1 MTHRDEK
8 QTPQPQDRHRYAPF
22 EQRIRLTVTRWDNR
36 SIYGRDMSHGEG
48 GIVEARY
55 ATESSGAFAALAGQL
70 YEGAQLNL
78 LSVEVKSTEAENG
91 LVRQI
96 LFPELF
102 VLEPDFLIDI
112 TALCACMKP
121 YGHSPY
127 TYFLFK
133 FSPSP
138 RSAAI
143 QMGNAANQFLDDCV
157 NEPESEAGTDEETLY
172 LRSIRRSF
180 RHDPL
185 AWSTLPDID
194 REFFDRCRQQFH
206 HIRENVRHHFG
217 IARIDTKHAQVQL
230 EPAFLCEA
238 LGLQGRM
245 DLLAGNGKKLIELKS
260 GKADEYP
267 VRTPKYEHQMQ
278 MALYKEI
285 LHYGMGLSRD
295 EMQSFLFYSR
305 YPQCY
310 AIDMP
315 REDIRRAIALRN
327 AILHLERRARN
338 GESRQIVD
346 ELSEEQINLMGRR
359 DNFYLRYLRPGIMEI
374 LTPLKQ
380 AEGVEAAYFH
390 RFLTFM
396 EREQFLAKEGSAGGH
411 SPGGFAETWRGSLQG
426 KLQEGHI
433 LTDLELHPETDAEGA
448 VTGFSAGL
456 PDYGT
461 DFLPDFRAGDMV
473 MLYERNDNRDTVAHK
488 QFFRCTVENI
498 LPQSIHL
505 KLAYKQRHADVFP
518 QKSRY
523 AIEPGYMDATFNQAY
538 RGLFQLLKAPKERR
552 ELLLGQRL
560 PSFSRTAAL
569 HRNYPDKAIGHILL
583 QAKKA
588 NDYFLLVGPP
598 GTGKTSVALK
608 AMVEEFLADTP
619 QKNILLMAYT
629 NRAVDEIC
637 AMLSALKP
645 MPDYIRI
652 GQEDCCA
659 PEFRQKLM
667 QQAIGGAAS
676 RREIYERLAPVRVF
690 CGTVSSLCARTE
702 LFALKPIDIALV
714 DEASQV
720 LEPQLLPLLCA
731 TTEAHR
737 GDYNLSRCAI
747 GKFILIGDHK
757 QLPAVVVQPQE
768 DSRVDAPELQAIG
781 LTDCRNSLFERL
793 HALSRMQGTE
803 KEAVAMLHRQG
814 RMHPEICDF
823 VNWKFY
829 GGKLAAVPL
838 PHQEETLM
846 MANGQDPW
854 TTFVSHTRIGFF
866 PTMPEEGRLHQ
877 KSNPREADTAAR
889 IISILRHLHDGIS
902 GQLSRHIG
910 IIVPFRAQIAC
921 MRQALAPLCLPD
933 IGELT
938 IDTVERF
945 QGSQR
950 DVIIFSATVCRE
962 EQLALLS
969 EPVPAEGGQMVDRK
983 LNVAL
988 TRARK
993 QFFLIGDETVLR
1005 QCKAYREL
1013 LDFIGEERTLRQ

>member
-1 MTHRDEK
+1 MTRRDEK
-8 QTPQPQDRHRYAPF
+8 QIPQPQDKHRYAPF

-36 SIYGRDMSHGEG
+36 SIYGRDMNHEEG
-48 GIVEARY
+48 GVVEARY
-55 ATESSGAFAALAGQL
+55 ATESSDAFAALAGQL
-70 YEGAQLNL
+70 YEGAGLNL

-91 LVRQI
+91 SVRQI
-96 LFPELF
+96 LFPELL

-127 TYFLFK
+127 TYFLSK

-157 NEPESEAGTDEETLY
+157 NEPESEADTDEETLY

-295 EMQSFLFYSR
+295 EVQSFLFYSR

-327 AILHLERRARN
+327 AILHLERRASN

-346 ELSEEQINLMGRR
+346 ELCEEQINLTGRK

-374 LTPLKQ
+374 LAPLKQ
-380 AEGVEAAYFH
+380 AEGVEAAYFQ

-411 SPGGFAETWRGSLQG
+411 SPGGFAETWRGSLQD
-426 KLQEGHI
+426 KLLEGHI
-433 LTDLELHPETDAEGA
+433 LTDLELHPETDAEEA

-498 LPQSIHL
+498 QPQSIHL

-538 RGLFQLLKAPKERR
+538 RGLFQLLKAPKERQ

-560 PSFSRTAAL
+560 PSFSRTATL

-588 NDYFLLVGPP
+588 DDYFLLVGPP

-637 AMLSALKP
+637 AMLSALEP

-659 PEFRQKLM
+659 PEFRPKLM
-667 QQAIGGAAS
+667 RQAIGGAAS

-757 QLPAVVVQPQE
+757 QLPAVVIQPQE
-768 DSRVDAPELQAIG
+768 DSRVDDPELQAIG

-793 HALSRMQGTE
+793 HVLSRMQGTE

-838 PHQEETLM
+838 PHQEETLT

-933 IGELT
+933 IGGLT

-962 EQLALLS
+962 DQLALLS

-993 QFFLIGDETVLR
+993 QFFLIGNETVLR
-1005 QCKAYREL
+1005 QCEAYREL

>member
-1 MTHRDEK
+1 MTRRDEK
-8 QTPQPQDRHRYAPF
+8 QIPQPQDKHRYAPF

-36 SIYGRDMSHGEG
+36 SIYGLDMSHGEG
-48 GIVEARY
+48 GVVEARY
-55 ATESSGAFAALAGQL
+55 ATESSDAFAALAGQL
-70 YEGAQLNL
+70 YEGAGLNL

-91 LVRQI
+91 SVRQI
-96 LFPELF
+96 LFPELL

-127 TYFLFK
+127 TYFLSK

-157 NEPESEAGTDEETLY
+157 NEPESEADTDEETLY

-285 LHYGMGLSRD
+285 LHHSMGLSRD
-295 EMQSFLFYSR
+295 EVQSFLFYSR

-327 AILHLERRARN
+327 AILHLERRLRN
-338 GESRQIVD
+338 GEARQIVD
-346 ELSEEQINLMGRR
+346 ELSEEQINLTGRR

-374 LTPLKQ
+374 LAPLKQ
-380 AEGVEAAYFH
+380 AEGVEAAYFQ

-411 SPGGFAETWRGSLQG
+411 SPGGFAETWRGSLQD

-433 LTDLELHPETDAEGA
+433 LTDLELHPETDAEEA

-498 LPQSIHL
+498 QPQSIHL

-523 AIEPGYMDATFNQAY
+523 AIEPGYMDATSNQAY
-538 RGLFQLLKAPKERR
+538 RGLFQLLKAPKERQ

-560 PSFSRTAAL
+560 PSFSRTATL

-588 NDYFLLVGPP
+588 DDYFLLVGPP

-637 AMLSALKP
+637 AMLSALEP

-659 PEFRQKLM
+659 PEFRPKLM

-768 DSRVDAPELQAIG
+768 DSRVDDPELQAIG

-793 HALSRMQGTE
+793 HVLSRMQGTE

-838 PHQEETLM
+838 PHQEETLT

-962 EQLALLS
+962 DQLALLS

-1005 QCKAYREL
+1005 QCEAYREL

>member
-1 MTHRDEK
+1 MTRRDEK
-8 QTPQPQDRHRYAPF
+8 QIPQPQDKHRYAPF

-36 SIYGRDMSHGEG
+36 SVYGRDMNHEEG
-48 GIVEARY
+48 GVVEARY
-55 ATESSGAFAALAGQL
+55 ATESSDAFAALAGQL
-70 YEGAQLNL
+70 YEGAGLNL

-91 LVRQI
+91 SVRQI

-127 TYFLFK
+127 TYFLSK

-157 NEPESEAGTDEETLY
+157 NEPESEADTDEETLY

-285 LHYGMGLSRD
+285 LHHSMGLSRD
-295 EMQSFLFYSR
+295 EVQSFLFYSR

-327 AILHLERRARN
+327 AILHLERRLRN
-338 GESRQIVD
+338 GEARQIVD
-346 ELSEEQINLMGRR
+346 ELSEEQINLTGRR

-374 LTPLKQ
+374 LAPLKQ
-380 AEGVEAAYFH
+380 AEGVEAAYFQ

-411 SPGGFAETWRGSLQG
+411 SPGGFAETWRGSLQD

-433 LTDLELHPETDAEGA
+433 LTDLELHPETDAEEA

-498 LPQSIHL
+498 QPQSIHL

-560 PSFSRTAAL
+560 PSFSRTATL

-588 NDYFLLVGPP
+588 DDYFLLVGPP

-637 AMLSALKP
+637 AMLSALEP

-659 PEFRQKLM
+659 PEFRPKLM

-757 QLPAVVVQPQE
+757 QLPAVVIQPQE
-768 DSRVDAPELQAIG
+768 DSRVDDPELQAIG

-793 HALSRMQGTE
+793 HVLSRMQGTE

-823 VNWKFY
+823 VNRKFY

-838 PHQEETLM
+838 PHQEETLT

-866 PTMPEEGRLHQ
+866 PTTPEEGRLHQ

-962 EQLALLS
+962 DQLALLS
-969 EPVPAEGGQMVDRK
+969 EPVPAEDGQMMDRK

-993 QFFLIGDETVLR
+993 QFFLIGNETVLR
-1005 QCKAYREL
+1005 QCEAYREL

>member
-1 MTHRDEK
+1 MTRQDEK
-8 QTPQPQDRHRYAPF
+8 QIPQPQDRHRYAPF
-22 EQRIRLTVTRWDNR
+22 EQRIRLTVTRWDNH
-36 SIYGRDMSHGEG
+36 SVYGRDMSHGEG
-48 GIVEARY
+48 GVVEARY
-55 ATESSGAFAALAGQL
+55 ATESSDAFAALAGQL

-112 TALCACMKP
+112 TALCACIKP

-127 TYFLFK
+127 TYFLSK

-157 NEPESEAGTDEETLY
+157 NEPESEADTDEETLY

-285 LHYGMGLSRD
+285 LHHSMGLSRD
-295 EMQSFLFYSR
+295 EVQSFLFYSR

-327 AILHLERRARN
+327 AILHLERRLRN
-338 GESRQIVD
+338 GEARQIVD
-346 ELSEEQINLMGRR
+346 ELSEEQINLTGRR

-374 LTPLKQ
+374 LAPLKQ
-380 AEGVEAAYFH
+380 AEGVEAAYFQ

-411 SPGGFAETWRGSLQG
+411 SPGGFAETWRGSLQD

-433 LTDLELHPETDAEGA
+433 LTDLELHPETDAEEA

-498 LPQSIHL
+498 QPQSIHL

-538 RGLFQLLKAPKERR
+538 RGLFQLLKAPKERQ

-560 PSFSRTAAL
+560 PSFSRTATL

-588 NDYFLLVGPP
+588 DDYFLLVGPP

-637 AMLSALKP
+637 AMLSALEP

-659 PEFRQKLM
+659 PEYRPKLM

-757 QLPAVVVQPQE
+757 QLPAVVIQPQE
-768 DSRVDAPELQAIG
+768 DSRVDDPELQAIG

-793 HALSRMQGTE
+793 HVLSRMQGTE

-838 PHQEETLM
+838 PHQKETLT

-962 EQLALLS
+962 DQLALLS

-993 QFFLIGDETVLR
+993 QFFLIGNETVLR
-1005 QCKAYREL
+1005 QCEAYREL

>member
-1 MTHRDEK
+1 MTRRDEK
-8 QTPQPQDRHRYAPF
+8 QIPQPQDKHRYAPF

-36 SIYGRDMSHGEG
+36 SIYGRDMNHEEG
-48 GIVEARY
+48 GVVEARY
-55 ATESSGAFAALAGQL
+55 ATESSDAFAALAGQL
-70 YEGAQLNL
+70 YEGAGLNL

-96 LFPELF
+96 LFPELL

-112 TALCACMKP
+112 TALCACIKP

-127 TYFLFK
+127 TYFLSK

-157 NEPESEAGTDEETLY
+157 NEPESEADTDEETLY
-172 LRSIRRSF
+172 LRSIKRSF

-194 REFFDRCRQQFH
+194 RDFFDRCRQQFH

-245 DLLAGNGKKLIELKS
+245 DLLAGNGEKLIELKS

-267 VRTPKYEHQMQ
+267 VRAPKYEHQMQ

-285 LHYGMGLSRD
+285 LHHSMGLSRD
-295 EMQSFLFYSR
+295 EVQSFLFYSR

-327 AILHLERRARN
+327 AILHLERRLRN
-338 GESRQIVD
+338 GEARQIVD
-346 ELSEEQINLMGRR
+346 ELSEEQINLTGRR

-374 LTPLKQ
+374 LAPLKQ
-380 AEGVEAAYFH
+380 AEGVEAAYFQ

-396 EREQFLAKEGSAGGH
+396 EREQFLTKEGSAGGH
-411 SPGGFAETWRGSLQG
+411 SPGGFAETWRGSLQD

-433 LTDLELHPETDAEGA
+433 LTDLELHPETDAEEA

-498 LPQSIHL
+498 QPQSIHL

-560 PSFSRTAAL
+560 PSFSRTATL

-588 NDYFLLVGPP
+588 DDYFLLVGPP

-637 AMLSALKP
+637 AMLSAL
-645 MPDYIRI
+645 
-652 GQEDCCA
+652 E
-659 PEFRQKLM
+659 
-667 QQAIGGAAS
+667 
-676 RREIYERLAPVRVF
+676 
-690 CGTVSSLCARTE
+690 
-702 LFALKPIDIALV
+702 
-714 DEASQV
+714 
-720 LEPQLLPLLCA
+720 
-731 TTEAHR
+731 H
-737 GDYNLSRCAI
+737 
-747 GKFILIGDHK
+747 
-757 QLPAVVVQPQE
+757 
-768 DSRVDAPELQAIG
+768 
-781 LTDCRNSLFERL
+781 
-793 HALSRMQGTE
+793 
-803 KEAVAMLHRQG
+803 
-814 RMHPEICDF
+814 
-823 VNWKFY
+823 
-829 GGKLAAVPL
+829 
-838 PHQEETLM
+838 
-846 MANGQDPW
+846 
-854 TTFVSHTRIGFF
+854 
-866 PTMPEEGRLHQ
+866 
-877 KSNPREADTAAR
+877 
-889 IISILRHLHDGIS
+889 
-902 GQLSRHIG
+902 
-910 IIVPFRAQIAC
+910 
-921 MRQALAPLCLPD
+921 
-933 IGELT
+933 
-938 IDTVERF
+938 
-945 QGSQR
+945 
-950 DVIIFSATVCRE
+950 
-962 EQLALLS
+962 
-969 EPVPAEGGQMVDRK
+969 
-983 LNVAL
+983 
-988 TRARK
+988 
-993 QFFLIGDETVLR
+993 
-1005 QCKAYREL
+1005 
-1013 LDFIGEERTLRQ
+1013 

>member
-1 MTHRDEK
+1 MTRQDEK
-8 QTPQPQDRHRYAPF
+8 QIPQPQDRHRYAPF

-36 SIYGRDMSHGEG
+36 SVYGRDMNHEEG
-48 GIVEARY
+48 GVVEARY
-55 ATESSGAFAALAGQL
+55 ATESSDAFAALAGQL
-70 YEGAQLNL
+70 YEGAGLNL

-91 LVRQI
+91 SVRQI

-127 TYFLFK
+127 TYFLSK
-133 FSPSP
+133 FSPSS

-185 AWSTLPDID
+185 AWSTLPNID

-285 LHYGMGLSRD
+285 LHHSMGLSRD
-295 EMQSFLFYSR
+295 EVQSFLFYSR

-327 AILHLERRARN
+327 AILHLERRLRN
-338 GESRQIVD
+338 GEARQIVD
-346 ELSEEQINLMGRR
+346 ELSEEQINLTGRR

-374 LTPLKQ
+374 LAPLKQ

-411 SPGGFAETWRGSLQG
+411 SPGGFAETWRGSLQD

-488 QFFRCTVENI
+488 QFFRCTVEAT
-498 LPQSIHL
+498 PTC
-505 KLAYKQRHADVFP
+505 
-518 QKSRY
+518 SRKR
-523 AIEPGYMDATFNQAY
+523 AAM
-538 RGLFQLLKAPKERR
+538 
-552 ELLLGQRL
+552 
-560 PSFSRTAAL
+560 PSNR
-569 HRNYPDKAIGHILL
+569 
-583 QAKKA
+583 
-588 NDYFLLVGPP
+588 
-598 GTGKTSVALK
+598 
-608 AMVEEFLADTP
+608 DTWMP
-619 QKNILLMAYT
+619 
-629 NRAVDEIC
+629 
-637 AMLSALKP
+637 LS
-645 MPDYIRI
+645 
-652 GQEDCCA
+652 
-659 PEFRQKLM
+659 
-667 QQAIGGAAS
+667 
-676 RREIYERLAPVRVF
+676 
-690 CGTVSSLCARTE
+690 T
-702 LFALKPIDIALV
+702 KPIA
-714 DEASQV
+714 
-720 LEPQLLPLLCA
+720 
-731 TTEAHR
+731 
-737 GDYNLSRCAI
+737 GY
-747 GKFILIGDHK
+747 
-757 QLPAVVVQPQE
+757 
-768 DSRVDAPELQAIG
+768 
-781 LTDCRNSLFERL
+781 
-793 HALSRMQGTE
+793 
-803 KEAVAMLHRQG
+803 
-814 RMHPEICDF
+814 
-823 VNWKFY
+823 
-829 GGKLAAVPL
+829 
-838 PHQEETLM
+838 
-846 MANGQDPW
+846 
-854 TTFVSHTRIGFF
+854 
-866 PTMPEEGRLHQ
+866 
-877 KSNPREADTAAR
+877 SN
-889 IISILRHLHDGIS
+889 
-902 GQLSRHIG
+902 
-910 IIVPFRAQIAC
+910 
-921 MRQALAPLCLPD
+921 
-933 IGELT
+933 
-938 IDTVERF
+938 
-945 QGSQR
+945 
-950 DVIIFSATVCRE
+950 
-962 EQLALLS
+962 
-969 EPVPAEGGQMVDRK
+969 
-983 LNVAL
+983 
-988 TRARK
+988 
-993 QFFLIGDETVLR
+993 
-1005 QCKAYREL
+1005 Y
-1013 LDFIGEERTLRQ
+1013 

>member
-36 SIYGRDMSHGEG
+36 SIYGRDMNHEEG
-48 GIVEARY
+48 GVVEARY
-55 ATESSGAFAALAGQL
+55 ATESSDAFAALAGQL
-70 YEGAQLNL
+70 YEGAGLNL

-91 LVRQI
+91 SVRQI
-96 LFPELF
+96 LFPELL

-127 TYFLFK
+127 TYFLSK

-157 NEPESEAGTDEETLY
+157 NEPESEADTDEETLY

-295 EMQSFLFYSR
+295 EVQSFLFYSR

-327 AILHLERRARN
+327 AILHLERRASN

-346 ELSEEQINLMGRR
+346 ELCEEQINLTGRK

-374 LTPLKQ
+374 LAPLKQ
-380 AEGVEAAYFH
+380 AEGVEAAYFQ

-411 SPGGFAETWRGSLQG
+411 SPGGFAETWRGSLQD
-426 KLQEGHI
+426 KLLEGHI
-433 LTDLELHPETDAEGA
+433 LTDLELHPETDEEGA

-498 LPQSIHL
+498 QPQSIHL

-538 RGLFQLLKAPKERR
+538 RGLFQLLKAPKERQ

-560 PSFSRTAAL
+560 PSFSRTATL

-588 NDYFLLVGPP
+588 DDYFLLVGPP

-637 AMLSALKP
+637 AMLSALEP

-659 PEFRQKLM
+659 PEFRPKLM
-667 QQAIGGAAS
+667 RQAIGGAAS

-757 QLPAVVVQPQE
+757 QLPAVVIQPQE
-768 DSRVDAPELQAIG
+768 DSRVDDPELQAIG

-793 HALSRMQGTE
+793 HVLSRMQGTE

-838 PHQEETLM
+838 PHQEETLT

-933 IGELT
+933 IGGLT

-962 EQLALLS
+962 DQLALLS

-993 QFFLIGDETVLR
+993 QFFLIGNETVLR
-1005 QCKAYREL
+1005 QCEAYREL

>member
-1 MTHRDEK
+1 MTRRDEK

-172 LRSIRRSF
+172 LRSIRQSF

-194 REFFDRCRQQFH
+194 RDFFDRCRQQFH
-206 HIRENVRHHFG
+206 HIRDNVRHHFG

-245 DLLAGNGKKLIELKS
+245 DLLAGNGEKLIELKS

-285 LHYGMGLSRD
+285 LHYNMGLSRD
-295 EMQSFLFYSR
+295 EVQSFLFYSR

-327 AILHLERRARN
+327 AILHLERRLRN

-346 ELSEEQINLMGRR
+346 ELREEQINLMGRR

-374 LTPLKQ
+374 LAPLKQ

-390 RFLTFM
+390 RFLAFM

-411 SPGGFAETWRGSLQG
+411 SPGGFAETWRGSLQD

-433 LTDLELHPETDAEGA
+433 LTDLELHPETDEEGA

-498 LPQSIHL
+498 QPQSIHL

-560 PSFSRTAAL
+560 PSFSRTATL

-588 NDYFLLVGPP
+588 DNYFLLVGPP

-637 AMLSALKP
+637 AMLSALEP

-659 PEFRQKLM
+659 ADGRPKLM
-667 QQAIGGAAS
+667 
-676 RREIYERLAPVRVF
+676 
-690 CGTVSSLCARTE
+690 
-702 LFALKPIDIALV
+702 
-714 DEASQV
+714 
-720 LEPQLLPLLCA
+720 
-731 TTEAHR
+731 
-737 GDYNLSRCAI
+737 
-747 GKFILIGDHK
+747 
-757 QLPAVVVQPQE
+757 
-768 DSRVDAPELQAIG
+768 
-781 LTDCRNSLFERL
+781 
-793 HALSRMQGTE
+793 
-803 KEAVAMLHRQG
+803 
-814 RMHPEICDF
+814 
-823 VNWKFY
+823 
-829 GGKLAAVPL
+829 
-838 PHQEETLM
+838 
-846 MANGQDPW
+846 
-854 TTFVSHTRIGFF
+854 
-866 PTMPEEGRLHQ
+866 
-877 KSNPREADTAAR
+877 
-889 IISILRHLHDGIS
+889 
-902 GQLSRHIG
+902 
-910 IIVPFRAQIAC
+910 
-921 MRQALAPLCLPD
+921 
-933 IGELT
+933 
-938 IDTVERF
+938 
-945 QGSQR
+945 
-950 DVIIFSATVCRE
+950 
-962 EQLALLS
+962 
-969 EPVPAEGGQMVDRK
+969 
-983 LNVAL
+983 
-988 TRARK
+988 
-993 QFFLIGDETVLR
+993 
-1005 QCKAYREL
+1005 
-1013 LDFIGEERTLRQ
+1013 

>member
-1 MTHRDEK
+1 MTRRDEK
-8 QTPQPQDRHRYAPF
+8 QIPQPQDKHRYAPF

-36 SIYGRDMSHGEG
+36 SIYGRDMNHEEG
-48 GIVEARY
+48 GVVEARY
-55 ATESSGAFAALAGQL
+55 ATESSDAFAALAGQL
-70 YEGAQLNL
+70 YEGAGLNL

-91 LVRQI
+91 PVRQI
-96 LFPELF
+96 LFPELL

-127 TYFLFK
+127 TYFLSK

-157 NEPESEAGTDEETLY
+157 NEPESEADTDEETLY

-285 LHYGMGLSRD
+285 LHHSMGLSRD
-295 EMQSFLFYSR
+295 EVQSFLFYSR

-327 AILHLERRARN
+327 AILHLERRLRN
-338 GESRQIVD
+338 GEARQIVD
-346 ELSEEQINLMGRR
+346 ELSEEQINLTGRR

-374 LTPLKQ
+374 LAPLKQ
-380 AEGVEAAYFH
+380 AEGVEAAYFQ

-411 SPGGFAETWRGSLQG
+411 SPGGFAETWRGSLQD

-433 LTDLELHPETDAEGA
+433 LTDLELHPETDAEEA

-498 LPQSIHL
+498 QPQSIHL

-560 PSFSRTAAL
+560 PSFSRTATL

-588 NDYFLLVGPP
+588 DDYFLLVGPP

-637 AMLSALKP
+637 AMLSALEP

-659 PEFRQKLM
+659 PEFRPKLM

-768 DSRVDAPELQAIG
+768 DSRVDDPELQAIG

-793 HALSRMQGTE
+793 HVLSRMQGTE

-823 VNWKFY
+823 VNRKFY

-838 PHQEETLM
+838 PHQEETLT

-866 PTMPEEGRLHQ
+866 PTTPEEGRLHQ

-962 EQLALLS
+962 DQLALLS
-969 EPVPAEGGQMVDRK
+969 EPVPAEGGQMMDRK

-993 QFFLIGDETVLR
+993 QFFLIGNETVLR
-1005 QCKAYREL
+1005 QCEAYREL

>member
-1 MTHRDEK
+1 MTRQDEK
-8 QTPQPQDRHRYAPF
+8 QIPQPQDRHRYAPF
-22 EQRIRLTVTRWDNR
+22 EQRIRLTVTRWDNH
-36 SIYGRDMSHGEG
+36 SVYGRDMSHGEG
-48 GIVEARY
+48 GVVEARY
-55 ATESSGAFAALAGQL
+55 ATESSDAFAALAGQL

-127 TYFLFK
+127 TYFLSK

-157 NEPESEAGTDEETLY
+157 NEPESEADTDEETLY

-217 IARIDTKHAQVQL
+217 ISRIDTKHAQVQL

-245 DLLAGNGKKLIELKS
+245 DLLAGNGEKLIELKS

-267 VRTPKYEHQMQ
+267 VRAPKYEHQMQ

-295 EMQSFLFYSR
+295 EVQSFLFYSR

-327 AILHLERRARN
+327 AILHLERRLRN

-346 ELSEEQINLMGRR
+346 ELSEEQINLTGRR

-411 SPGGFAETWRGSLQG
+411 SSGGFAETWRGSLQD

-498 LPQSIHL
+498 QPQSIHL

-538 RGLFQLLKAPKERR
+538 RGLFQLVKAPKKRR

-560 PSFSRTAAL
+560 PSFSPAATL
-569 HRNYPDKAIGHILL
+569 HRIYPDKAIGHILL

-637 AMLSALKP
+637 AMLSALEP

-659 PEFRQKLM
+659 PEFRPKLM
-667 QQAIGGAAS
+667 QQTIGEAAS

-757 QLPAVVVQPQE
+757 QLPAVVIQPQE
-768 DSRVDAPELQAIG
+768 DSHVDDPELQAIG
-781 LTDCRNSLFERL
+781 LTNCRNSLFERL

-803 KEAVAMLHRQG
+803 KEVVAMLHRQG
-814 RMHPEICDF
+814 RMHPEISDF
-823 VNWKFY
+823 VNRKFY

-838 PHQEETLM
+838 PHQEETLT

-854 TTFVSHTRIGFF
+854 TTFVSHTRIGFV
-866 PTMPEEGRLHQ
+866 PTMPEEGRFHQ

-889 IISILRHLHDGIS
+889 IISILRHLHNGIS

-921 MRQALAPLCLPD
+921 MRQALAPLNLPD

-962 EQLALLS
+962 DQLALLS
-969 EPVPAEGGQMVDRK
+969 EPVPAEDGQMVDRK

-993 QFFLIGDETVLR
+993 QFFLIGNEDVLR
-1005 QCKAYREL
+1005 HCEAYREL

>member
-194 REFFDRCRQQFH
+194 RDFFDRCRQQFH
-206 HIRENVRHHFG
+206 HIRDNVRHHFG

-245 DLLAGNGKKLIELKS
+245 DLLAGNGEKLIELKS

-285 LHYGMGLSRD
+285 LHHSMGLSRD
-295 EMQSFLFYSR
+295 EVQSFLFYSR

-327 AILHLERRARN
+327 AILHLERRLRN
-338 GESRQIVD
+338 GEARQIVD
-346 ELSEEQINLMGRR
+346 ELSEEQINLTGRR

-374 LTPLKQ
+374 LAPLKQ
-380 AEGVEAAYFH
+380 AEGVEAAYFQ

-411 SPGGFAETWRGSLQG
+411 SPGGFAETWRGSLQD

-433 LTDLELHPETDAEGA
+433 LTDLELHPETDAEEA

-498 LPQSIHL
+498 QPQSIHL

-538 RGLFQLLKAPKERR
+538 RGLFQLLKAPKERQ

-560 PSFSRTAAL
+560 PSFSRTATL

-588 NDYFLLVGPP
+588 DDYFLLVGPP

-637 AMLSALKP
+637 AMLSALEP

-659 PEFRQKLM
+659 PEFRPKLM
-667 QQAIGGAAS
+667 RQAIGGAAS

-757 QLPAVVVQPQE
+757 QLPAVVIQPQG
-768 DSRVDAPELQAIG
+768 DSRVDDPELQAIG

-793 HALSRMQGTE
+793 HVLSRMQGTE

-838 PHQEETLM
+838 PHQEETLT

-962 EQLALLS
+962 DQLALLS

-1005 QCKAYREL
+1005 QCEAYREL

>member
-1 MTHRDEK
+1 M
-8 QTPQPQDRHRYAPF
+8 
-22 EQRIRLTVTRWDNR
+22 
-36 SIYGRDMSHGEG
+36 
-48 GIVEARY
+48 
-55 ATESSGAFAALAGQL
+55 AGQL

-127 TYFLFK
+127 TYFLSK

-157 NEPESEAGTDEETLY
+157 NEPESEADTDEETLY

-285 LHYGMGLSRD
+285 LHHSMGLSRD
-295 EMQSFLFYSR
+295 EVQSFLFYSR

-327 AILHLERRARN
+327 AILHLERRLRN

-346 ELSEEQINLMGRR
+346 ELSEEQINLTGRR

-374 LTPLKQ
+374 LAPLKQ

-411 SPGGFAETWRGSLQG
+411 SPGGFAETWRGSLQD

-498 LPQSIHL
+498 QPQNIHL

-523 AIEPGYMDATFNQAY
+523 AIEPGYMDASFNQAY

-560 PSFSRTAAL
+560 PSFSRTATL

-588 NDYFLLVGPP
+588 DDYFLLVGPP

-637 AMLSALKP
+637 AMLSALEP

-659 PEFRQKLM
+659 PEFRPKLM
-667 QQAIGGAAS
+667 QQTIGGAAS

-768 DSRVDAPELQAIG
+768 DSRVDDPELQAIG

-793 HALSRMQGTE
+793 HVLSRMQGTE

-823 VNWKFY
+823 VNRKFY

-838 PHQEETLM
+838 PHQEETLT

-866 PTMPEEGRLHQ
+866 PTTPEEGRLHQ

-962 EQLALLS
+962 DQLALLS

-1005 QCKAYREL
+1005 QCEAYREL
-1013 LDFIGEERTLRQ
+1013 LDFIGEGRTLRQ

>member
-1 MTHRDEK
+1 MTRQDEK
-8 QTPQPQDRHRYAPF
+8 QIPQPQDRHRYAPF

-36 SIYGRDMSHGEG
+36 SVYGRDMNHEEG
-48 GIVEARY
+48 GVVEARY
-55 ATESSGAFAALAGQL
+55 ATESSDAFAALAGQL
-70 YEGAQLNL
+70 YEGAGLNL

-91 LVRQI
+91 SVRQI

-127 TYFLFK
+127 TYFLSK
-133 FSPSP
+133 FSPSS

-157 NEPESEAGTDEETLY
+157 NEPESEAGTDEETLN

-285 LHYGMGLSRD
+285 LHYNMGLSRD
-295 EMQSFLFYSR
+295 EVQSFLFYSR

-327 AILHLERRARN
+327 AILHLERRLRN

-346 ELSEEQINLMGRR
+346 ELSEEQINLTGRR

-374 LTPLKQ
+374 LAPLKQ

-411 SPGGFAETWRGSLQG
+411 SPGGFAETWRGSLQD

-433 LTDLELHPETDAEGA
+433 LTDLELHPETDEEGA

-498 LPQSIHL
+498 QPQSIHL

-560 PSFSRTAAL
+560 PSFSRTATL

-588 NDYFLLVGPP
+588 DDYFLLVGPP

-637 AMLSALKP
+637 AMLSALEP

-659 PEFRQKLM
+659 PEFRPKLM

-768 DSRVDAPELQAIG
+768 DSRVDDPELQAIG

-793 HALSRMQGTE
+793 HVLSRMQGTE

-823 VNWKFY
+823 VNRKFY

-838 PHQEETLM
+838 PHQEETLT

-866 PTMPEEGRLHQ
+866 PTTPEEGRLHQ

-962 EQLALLS
+962 DQLALLS

-1005 QCKAYREL
+1005 QCEAYREL

>member
-1 MTHRDEK
+1 MTRRDEK
-8 QTPQPQDRHRYAPF
+8 QIPQPQDKHRYAPF

-36 SIYGRDMSHGEG
+36 SIYGRDMNHEEG
-48 GIVEARY
+48 GVVEARY
-55 ATESSGAFAALAGQL
+55 ATESSDAFAALAGQL
-70 YEGAQLNL
+70 YEGAGLNL

-91 LVRQI
+91 SVRQI

-127 TYFLFK
+127 TYFLSK
-133 FSPSP
+133 FSPSS

-285 LHYGMGLSRD
+285 LHYSMGLSRD
-295 EMQSFLFYSR
+295 EVQSFLFYSR

-327 AILHLERRARN
+327 AILHLERRLRN

-346 ELSEEQINLMGRR
+346 ELSEEQINLTGRR

-374 LTPLKQ
+374 LAPLKQ

-411 SPGGFAETWRGSLQG
+411 SPGGFAETWRGSLQD

-433 LTDLELHPETDAEGA
+433 LTDLELHPETDAEEA

-498 LPQSIHL
+498 QPQSIYL

-560 PSFSRTAAL
+560 PSFSRTATL

-588 NDYFLLVGPP
+588 DDYFLLVGPP

-608 AMVEEFLADTP
+608 TMVEEFLADTP

-637 AMLSALKP
+637 AMLSALEP

-659 PEFRQKLM
+659 PEFRPKLM

-768 DSRVDAPELQAIG
+768 DSRVDDPELQAIG

-793 HALSRMQGTE
+793 HVLSRMQGTE

-838 PHQEETLM
+838 PHQEETLT

-950 DVIIFSATVCRE
+950 DIIIFSATVCRE
-962 EQLALLS
+962 DQLALLS

-1005 QCKAYREL
+1005 QCEAYREL

>member
-1 MTHRDEK
+1 MTRRDEK
-8 QTPQPQDRHRYAPF
+8 QIPQPQDKHRYAPF

-36 SIYGRDMSHGEG
+36 SIYGRDMNHEEG
-48 GIVEARY
+48 GVVEARY
-55 ATESSGAFAALAGQL
+55 ATESSDAFAALAGQL
-70 YEGAQLNL
+70 YEGAGLNL

-91 LVRQI
+91 SVRQI
-96 LFPELF
+96 LFPELL

-127 TYFLFK
+127 TYFLSK

-157 NEPESEAGTDEETLY
+157 NEPESEADTDEETLY

-194 REFFDRCRQQFH
+194 RDFFDRCRQQFH

-285 LHYGMGLSRD
+285 LHHSMGLSRD
-295 EMQSFLFYSR
+295 EVQSFLFYSR

-327 AILHLERRARN
+327 AILHLERRLRN
-338 GESRQIVD
+338 GEARQIVD
-346 ELSEEQINLMGRR
+346 ELSEEQINLTGRR

-374 LTPLKQ
+374 LAPLKQ
-380 AEGVEAAYFH
+380 AEGVEAAYFQ

-411 SPGGFAETWRGSLQG
+411 SPGGFAETWRGSLQD

-433 LTDLELHPETDAEGA
+433 LTDLELHPETDAEEA

-498 LPQSIHL
+498 QPQSIHL

-538 RGLFQLLKAPKERR
+538 RGLFQLLKAPKERQ

-560 PSFSRTAAL
+560 PSFSRTATL

-588 NDYFLLVGPP
+588 DDYFLLVGPP

-637 AMLSALKP
+637 AMLSALEP

-659 PEFRQKLM
+659 PEFRPKLM
-667 QQAIGGAAS
+667 RQAIGGAAS

-768 DSRVDAPELQAIG
+768 DSRVDDPELQAIG

-793 HALSRMQGTE
+793 HNLSRMQGTE

-823 VNWKFY
+823 VNRKFY

-838 PHQEETLM
+838 PHQEETLT

-854 TTFVSHTRIGFF
+854 TTFVSHTRIGFV
-866 PTMPEEGRLHQ
+866 PTMPEEGRFHQ

-921 MRQALAPLCLPD
+921 MRQALAPLNLPD

-962 EQLALLS
+962 NQLALLS
-969 EPVPAEGGQMVDRK
+969 EPVPAEDGQMVDRK

-993 QFFLIGDETVLR
+993 QFFLIGNETVLR
-1005 QCKAYREL
+1005 QCEAYREL

>member
-1 MTHRDEK
+1 MTYRDEK

-194 REFFDRCRQQFH
+194 RDFFDRCRQQFH
-206 HIRENVRHHFG
+206 HIRDNVRHHFG

-245 DLLAGNGKKLIELKS
+245 DLLAGNGEKLIELKS

-278 MALYKEI
+278 MALYKET
-285 LHYGMGLSRD
+285 LHYNMGLSRD
-295 EMQSFLFYSR
+295 EVQSFLFYSR

-327 AILHLERRARN
+327 AILHLERRASN

-346 ELSEEQINLMGRR
+346 ELCEEQINLTGRK

-374 LTPLKQ
+374 LAPLKQ

-390 RFLTFM
+390 RFLAFM

-411 SPGGFAETWRGSLQG
+411 SPGGFAETWRGSLQD

-433 LTDLELHPETDAEGA
+433 LTDLELHPETDEEGA

-498 LPQSIHL
+498 QPQSIHL

-538 RGLFQLLKAPKERR
+538 RGLFQLLKTPKERR

-560 PSFSRTAAL
+560 PSFSRTATL

-588 NDYFLLVGPP
+588 DDYFLLVGPP

-637 AMLSALKP
+637 AMLSALEP

-659 PEFRQKLM
+659 PEFRPKLM

-690 CGTVSSLCARTE
+690 CGTVSSLCTRTE

-731 TTEAHR
+731 TTEAHH

-757 QLPAVVVQPQE
+757 QLPAVVIQPQE
-768 DSRVDAPELQAIG
+768 DSRVDDPELQAIG

-793 HALSRMQGTE
+793 HNLSRMQGTE

-814 RMHPEICDF
+814 RMHPEISDF
-823 VNWKFY
+823 VNRKFY

-838 PHQEETLM
+838 PHQEETLT

-854 TTFVSHTRIGFF
+854 TTFVSHTRIGFV
-866 PTMPEEGRLHQ
+866 PTMPEEGRFHQ

-962 EQLALLS
+962 DQLALLS

-1005 QCKAYREL
+1005 QCEAYREL

>member
-1 MTHRDEK
+1 MTRRDEK

-96 LFPELF
+96 LFPELL

-127 TYFLFK
+127 TYFLSK
-133 FSPSP
+133 FSPSS

-157 NEPESEAGTDEETLY
+157 NEPESEADTDEETLY

-285 LHYGMGLSRD
+285 LHHSMGLSRD
-295 EMQSFLFYSR
+295 EVQSFLFYSR

-327 AILHLERRARN
+327 AILHLERRLRN
-338 GESRQIVD
+338 GEARQIVD
-346 ELSEEQINLMGRR
+346 ELSEEQINLTGRR

-374 LTPLKQ
+374 LAPLKQ

-411 SPGGFAETWRGSLQG
+411 SPGGFAETWRGSLQD

-433 LTDLELHPETDAEGA
+433 LTDLELHPETDAEEA

-498 LPQSIHL
+498 QPQNIHL

-560 PSFSRTAAL
+560 PSFSRTATL

-588 NDYFLLVGPP
+588 DDYFLLVGPP

-637 AMLSALKP
+637 AMLSALEP

-659 PEFRQKLM
+659 PEFRPKLM

-690 CGTVSSLCARTE
+690 CGTVSSLCTRTE
-702 LFALKPIDIALV
+702 LFALKPIDISLV

-731 TTEAHR
+731 TTEAHH

-757 QLPAVVVQPQE
+757 QLPAVVIQPQE
-768 DSRVDAPELQAIG
+768 DSRVDDPELQAIG

-793 HALSRMQGTE
+793 HNLSRMQGTE

-814 RMHPEICDF
+814 RMHPEISDF
-823 VNWKFY
+823 VNRKFY

-838 PHQEETLM
+838 PHQEETLT

-854 TTFVSHTRIGFF
+854 TTFVSHTRIGFV
-866 PTMPEEGRLHQ
+866 PTMPEEGRFHQ

-962 EQLALLS
+962 DQLALLS

-993 QFFLIGDETVLR
+993 QFFLIGNETVLR
-1005 QCKAYREL
+1005 QCEAYREL

>member
-1 MTHRDEK
+1 MTRQDEK
-8 QTPQPQDRHRYAPF
+8 QIPQPQDRHRYAPF

-36 SIYGRDMSHGEG
+36 SVYGRDMNHEEG
-48 GIVEARY
+48 GVVEARY
-55 ATESSGAFAALAGQL
+55 ATESSDAFAALAGQL
-70 YEGAQLNL
+70 YEGAGLNL

-91 LVRQI
+91 SVRQI
-96 LFPELF
+96 LFPELL

-127 TYFLFK
+127 TYFLSK

-157 NEPESEAGTDEETLY
+157 NEPESEADTDEETLY

-194 REFFDRCRQQFH
+194 RDFFDRCRQQFH

-285 LHYGMGLSRD
+285 LHHSMGLSRD
-295 EMQSFLFYSR
+295 EVQSFLFYSR

-327 AILHLERRARN
+327 AILHLERRLRN
-338 GESRQIVD
+338 GEARQIVD
-346 ELSEEQINLMGRR
+346 ELSEEQINLTGRR

-374 LTPLKQ
+374 LAPLKQ
-380 AEGVEAAYFH
+380 AEGVEAAYFQ

-411 SPGGFAETWRGSLQG
+411 SPGGFAETWRGSLQD

-433 LTDLELHPETDAEGA
+433 LTDLELHPETDAEEA

-498 LPQSIHL
+498 QPQSIHL

-538 RGLFQLLKAPKERR
+538 RGLFQLLKAPKERQ

-560 PSFSRTAAL
+560 PSFSRTATL

-588 NDYFLLVGPP
+588 DDYFLLVGPP

-637 AMLSALKP
+637 AMLSALEP

-659 PEFRQKLM
+659 PEFRPKLM
-667 QQAIGGAAS
+667 RQAIGGAAS

-768 DSRVDAPELQAIG
+768 DSRVDDPELQAIG

-793 HALSRMQGTE
+793 HVLSRMQGTE

-823 VNWKFY
+823 VNRKFY

-838 PHQEETLM
+838 PHQEETLT

-866 PTMPEEGRLHQ
+866 PTTPEEGRLHQ

-962 EQLALLS
+962 DQLALLS

-993 QFFLIGDETVLR
+993 QFFLIGNETVLR
-1005 QCKAYREL
+1005 QCEAYREL

>member
-1 MTHRDEK
+1 MTRQNEK
-8 QTPQPQDRHRYAPF
+8 QIPQPQDRHRYAPF

-36 SIYGRDMSHGEG
+36 SVYGRDMNHGEG
-48 GIVEARY
+48 GVVEARY
-55 ATESSGAFAALAGQL
+55 ATESSDAFAALAGQL

-91 LVRQI
+91 PVRQI

-127 TYFLFK
+127 TYFLSK

-194 REFFDRCRQQFH
+194 RDFFDRCRQQFH

-217 IARIDTKHAQVQL
+217 IARIDAKHAQVQL

-267 VRTPKYEHQMQ
+267 VRAPKYEHQMQ

-295 EMQSFLFYSR
+295 EVQSFLFYSR

-315 REDIRRAIALRN
+315 GEDIRRAIALRN
-327 AILHLERRARN
+327 AILHLERRLRN

-346 ELSEEQINLMGRR
+346 ELSEEQINLTGRR
-359 DNFYLRYLRPGIMEI
+359 DNFYLRYLRLGIMEI

-380 AEGVEAAYFH
+380 AESVEAAYFH

-411 SPGGFAETWRGSLQG
+411 SSGGFAETWRGSLQD

-560 PSFSRTAAL
+560 PSFSRTATL

-659 PEFRQKLM
+659 PEYRPKLM

-962 EQLALLS
+962 DQLALLS

>member
-1 MTHRDEK
+1 MTRRDEK
-8 QTPQPQDRHRYAPF
+8 QIPQPQDKHRYAPF

-36 SIYGRDMSHGEG
+36 SIYGRDMNHEEG
-48 GIVEARY
+48 GVVEARY
-55 ATESSGAFAALAGQL
+55 ATESSDAFAALAGQL
-70 YEGAQLNL
+70 YEGAGLNL

-91 LVRQI
+91 SVRQI
-96 LFPELF
+96 LFPELL

-127 TYFLFK
+127 TYFLSK

-157 NEPESEAGTDEETLY
+157 NEPESEADTDEETLY

-185 AWSTLPDID
+185 AWSTLSDID
-194 REFFDRCRQQFH
+194 RDFFDRCRQQFH

-285 LHYGMGLSRD
+285 LHYSMGLSRD
-295 EMQSFLFYSR
+295 EVQSFLFYSR

-327 AILHLERRARN
+327 AILHLERRLRN
-338 GESRQIVD
+338 GEARQIVD
-346 ELSEEQINLMGRR
+346 ELSEEQINLTGRR

-380 AEGVEAAYFH
+380 AESVEAAYFH
-390 RFLTFM
+390 RFLTFT

-411 SPGGFAETWRGSLQG
+411 SSGGFAETWRGILQD

-498 LPQSIHL
+498 QPQSIHL

-538 RGLFQLLKAPKERR
+538 RGLFQLLKAPKERQ

-560 PSFSRTAAL
+560 PSFSRTATL

-588 NDYFLLVGPP
+588 DDYFLLVGPP

-637 AMLSALKP
+637 AMLSALEP

-659 PEFRQKLM
+659 PEFRPKLM
-667 QQAIGGAAS
+667 QQTIGGAAS

-747 GKFILIGDHK
+747 DKFILIGDHK
-757 QLPAVVVQPQE
+757 QLPAVVIQPQE
-768 DSRVDAPELQAIG
+768 DSHVDDPELQAIG
-781 LTDCRNSLFERL
+781 LTDCRASLFERL
-793 HALSRMQGTE
+793 HVLSRMQGTE

-838 PHQEETLM
+838 PHQEETLT

-962 EQLALLS
+962 DQLALLS

-993 QFFLIGDETVLR
+993 QFFLIGNETVLR
-1005 QCKAYREL
+1005 QCEAYREL

>member
-1 MTHRDEK
+1 MTRQDEK
-8 QTPQPQDRHRYAPF
+8 QIPQPQDRHRYAPF

-36 SIYGRDMSHGEG
+36 SVYGRDMNHEEG
-48 GIVEARY
+48 GVVEARY
-55 ATESSGAFAALAGQL
+55 ATESSDAFAALAGQL
-70 YEGAQLNL
+70 YEGAGLNL

-112 TALCACMKP
+112 TALCACIKP

-127 TYFLFK
+127 TYFLSK

-194 REFFDRCRQQFH
+194 RDFFDRCRQQFH
-206 HIRENVRHHFG
+206 HIRDNVRHHFG

-245 DLLAGNGKKLIELKS
+245 DLLAGNGEKLIELKS

-267 VRTPKYEHQMQ
+267 VRAPKYEHQMQ

-295 EMQSFLFYSR
+295 EVQSFLFYSR

-327 AILHLERRARN
+327 AILHLERRLRN

-346 ELSEEQINLMGRR
+346 ELSEEQINLTGRR

-374 LTPLKQ
+374 LAPLKQ

-411 SPGGFAETWRGSLQG
+411 SPGGFAETWRGSLQD

-433 LTDLELHPETDAEGA
+433 LTDLELHPETDEEGA

-498 LPQSIHL
+498 QPQSIHL

-560 PSFSRTAAL
+560 PSFSRTATL

-588 NDYFLLVGPP
+588 DDYFLLVGPP

-637 AMLSALKP
+637 AMLSALEP

-659 PEFRQKLM
+659 PEFRPKLM

-768 DSRVDAPELQAIG
+768 DSRVDDPELQAIG

-793 HALSRMQGTE
+793 HVLSRMQGTE

-823 VNWKFY
+823 VNRKFY

-838 PHQEETLM
+838 PHQEETLT

-854 TTFVSHTRIGFF
+854 TTFVSYTRIGFF
-866 PTMPEEGRLHQ
+866 PTTPEEGRLHQ

-962 EQLALLS
+962 DQLALLS

-1005 QCKAYREL
+1005 QCEAYREL

>member
-8 QTPQPQDRHRYAPF
+8 QIPQPQDWHRYAPF

-36 SIYGRDMSHGEG
+36 SVYGRDMSHGEG
-48 GIVEARY
+48 GVVEARY
-55 ATESSGAFAALAGQL
+55 ATESSDAFAALAGQL

-78 LSVEVKSTEAENG
+78 LSVEVKSTENKNG

-127 TYFLFK
+127 TYFLSK

-157 NEPESEAGTDEETLY
+157 NEPESEADTDEETLY

-267 VRTPKYEHQMQ
+267 VRAPKYEHQMQ

-285 LHYGMGLSRD
+285 LHYSMGLSRD
-295 EMQSFLFYSR
+295 EVQSFLFYSR

-346 ELSEEQINLMGRR
+346 VLSEEQINLTGQR

-374 LTPLKQ
+374 LAPFKQ

-411 SPGGFAETWRGSLQG
+411 SSGGFAETWRGSLQD

-461 DFLPDFRAGDMV
+461 DFLPDFRTGDMV

-498 LPQSIHL
+498 QPQSIHL

-518 QKSRY
+518 QKSHY

-560 PSFSRTAAL
+560 PSFSRTATL

-637 AMLSALKP
+637 AMLSALEP

-659 PEFRQKLM
+659 PEFRPKLM

-757 QLPAVVVQPQE
+757 QLPAVVIQPQE
-768 DSRVDAPELQAIG
+768 DSRVDDPELQAIG

-814 RMHPEICDF
+814 RMHPEISDF

-829 GGKLAAVPL
+829 GGKLTAVPL
-838 PHQEETLM
+838 PHQEETLT

-962 EQLALLS
+962 DQLALLS

-993 QFFLIGDETVLR
+993 QFFLIGNETVLR
-1005 QCKAYREL
+1005 QCEAYREL

>member
-1 MTHRDEK
+1 MTRQNEK
-8 QTPQPQDRHRYAPF
+8 QIPQPQDRHRYAPF

-36 SIYGRDMSHGEG
+36 SVYGRDMNHGEG
-48 GIVEARY
+48 GVVEARY
-55 ATESSGAFAALAGQL
+55 ATESSDAFAALAGQL

-127 TYFLFK
+127 TYFLSK

-157 NEPESEAGTDEETLY
+157 NEPESEADTDEETLY

-194 REFFDRCRQQFH
+194 RDFFDRCRQQFH

-217 IARIDTKHAQVQL
+217 IARIDTKHAQMQL

-267 VRTPKYEHQMQ
+267 VRAPKYEHQMQ

-295 EMQSFLFYSR
+295 EVQSFLFYSR

-327 AILHLERRARN
+327 AILHLERRLRN
-338 GESRQIVD
+338 GEARQIVD
-346 ELSEEQINLMGRR
+346 ELSEEQINLTGRR

-374 LTPLKQ
+374 LAPLKQ

-411 SPGGFAETWRGSLQG
+411 SSGGFAETWRGSLQD
-426 KLQEGHI
+426 KLQDGHI
-433 LTDLELHPETDAEGA
+433 LTNLELHPETDAEGA
-448 VTGFSAGL
+448 VTGFSASL

-473 MLYERNDNRDTVAHK
+473 MLYERNDNRDTVTHK

-498 LPQSIHL
+498 QPQSIHL

-560 PSFSRTAAL
+560 PSFSPAATL

-637 AMLSALKP
+637 TMLSALEP

-659 PEFRQKLM
+659 PEFRPKLM

-690 CGTVSSLCARTE
+690 CGTVSSLCVRTE

-768 DSRVDAPELQAIG
+768 DSRVDDPELQAIG

-793 HALSRMQGTE
+793 HVLSRMQGTE

-838 PHQEETLM
+838 PHQEETLT

-866 PTMPEEGRLHQ
+866 PTTPEEGRLHQ

-902 GQLSRHIG
+902 GQVSRHIG

-962 EQLALLS
+962 DQLALLS

-1005 QCKAYREL
+1005 QCEAYREL

>member
-1 MTHRDEK
+1 MTRRDEK
-8 QTPQPQDRHRYAPF
+8 QIPQPQDKHRYAPF

-36 SIYGRDMSHGEG
+36 SIYGRDMNHEEG
-48 GIVEARY
+48 GVVEARY
-55 ATESSGAFAALAGQL
+55 ATESSDAFAALAGQL
-70 YEGAQLNL
+70 YEGAGLNL

-91 LVRQI
+91 SVRQI
-96 LFPELF
+96 LFPELL

-127 TYFLFK
+127 TYFLSK

-157 NEPESEAGTDEETLY
+157 NEPESEADTDEETLY

-245 DLLAGNGKKLIELKS
+245 DLLAGNGEKLIELKS

-285 LHYGMGLSRD
+285 LHHSMGLSRD
-295 EMQSFLFYSR
+295 EVQSFLFYSR

-327 AILHLERRARN
+327 AILHLERRASN

-346 ELSEEQINLMGRR
+346 ELCEEQINLTGRK

-374 LTPLKQ
+374 LAPLKQ
-380 AEGVEAAYFH
+380 AEGVEAAYFQ

-411 SPGGFAETWRGSLQG
+411 SPGGFAETWRGSLQD

-433 LTDLELHPETDAEGA
+433 LTDLELHPETDAEEA

-498 LPQSIHL
+498 QPQSIHL

-560 PSFSRTAAL
+560 PSFSRTATL

-588 NDYFLLVGPP
+588 DDYFLLVGPP

-637 AMLSALKP
+637 AMLSALEP

-659 PEFRQKLM
+659 PEFRPKLM

-757 QLPAVVVQPQE
+757 QLPAVVIQPQE
-768 DSRVDAPELQAIG
+768 DSRVDDPELQAIG

-793 HALSRMQGTE
+793 HVLSRMQGTE

-823 VNWKFY
+823 VNRKFY

-838 PHQEETLM
+838 PHQEETLT

-866 PTMPEEGRLHQ
+866 PTTPEEGRLHQ

-962 EQLALLS
+962 DQLALLS
-969 EPVPAEGGQMVDRK
+969 EPVASEDGQMVDRK

-993 QFFLIGDETVLR
+993 QFFLIGNETVLR
-1005 QCKAYREL
+1005 QCEAYREL

>member
-1 MTHRDEK
+1 MTRQDEK
-8 QTPQPQDRHRYAPF
+8 QIPQPQDRHRYAPF

-36 SIYGRDMSHGEG
+36 SVYGRDMNHEEG
-48 GIVEARY
+48 GVVEARY
-55 ATESSGAFAALAGQL
+55 ATESSDAFAALAGQL
-70 YEGAQLNL
+70 YEGAGLNL

-91 LVRQI
+91 SVRQI

-127 TYFLFK
+127 TYFLSK
-133 FSPSP
+133 FSPSS

-185 AWSTLPDID
+185 AWSTLPNID

-285 LHYGMGLSRD
+285 LHHSMGLSRD
-295 EMQSFLFYSR
+295 EVQSFLFYSR

-327 AILHLERRARN
+327 AILHLERRLRN
-338 GESRQIVD
+338 GEARQIVD
-346 ELSEEQINLMGRR
+346 ELSEEQINLTGRR

-374 LTPLKQ
+374 LAPLKQ

-411 SPGGFAETWRGSLQG
+411 SPGGFAETWRGSLQD

-498 LPQSIHL
+498 QPQNIHL

-538 RGLFQLLKAPKERR
+538 RGLFQLLKAPKERQ

-560 PSFSRTAAL
+560 PSFSRTATL

-588 NDYFLLVGPP
+588 DDYFLLVGPP

-637 AMLSALKP
+637 AMLSALEP

-659 PEFRQKLM
+659 PEFRPKLM

-768 DSRVDAPELQAIG
+768 DSRVDDPELQAIG

-793 HALSRMQGTE
+793 HVLSRMQGTE

-823 VNWKFY
+823 VNRKFY

-838 PHQEETLM
+838 PHQEETLT

-962 EQLALLS
+962 DQLALLS

-1005 QCKAYREL
+1005 QCEAYREL
-1013 LDFIGEERTLRQ
+1013 LDFIGEGRTLRQ

>member
-8 QTPQPQDRHRYAPF
+8 QIPQPQDWHRYAPF

-36 SIYGRDMSHGEG
+36 SVYGRDMNHGEDG
-48 GIVEARY
+48 VVEARY
-55 ATESSGAFAALAGQL
+55 ATESSDAFAALAGQL
-70 YEGAQLNL
+70 YEGAGLNL

-127 TYFLFK
+127 TYFLSK

-157 NEPESEAGTDEETLY
+157 NEPESEADTDEETLY

-185 AWSTLPDID
+185 AWSTLPDINRD
-194 REFFDRCRQQFH
+194 FFDRCRQQFH

-285 LHYGMGLSRD
+285 LHYSMGLSRD
-295 EMQSFLFYSR
+295 EVQSFLFYSR

-327 AILHLERRARN
+327 AILHLERRLRN
-338 GESRQIVD
+338 GKARQIVD
-346 ELSEEQINLMGRR
+346 ELSEEQINLTGRR

-374 LTPLKQ
+374 LAPLKQ
-380 AEGVEAAYFH
+380 AEGVEAAYFQ

-411 SPGGFAETWRGSLQG
+411 SPGGFAETWRGSLQD

-498 LPQSIHL
+498 QPQSIHL

-560 PSFSRTAAL
+560 PSFSRTATL

-637 AMLSALKP
+637 AMLSALEP

-659 PEFRQKLM
+659 PEFRPKLM

-757 QLPAVVVQPQE
+757 QLPAVVIQPQE
-768 DSRVDAPELQAIG
+768 DSRVDDPELQAIG

-838 PHQEETLM
+838 PHQEETLT

-962 EQLALLS
+962 DQLALLS
-969 EPVPAEGGQMVDRK
+969 EPVPAEDGQMVDRK

-1005 QCKAYREL
+1005 QCEAYREL